1 MDTSAQLLYYST
13 TNYTSPVPDILPN
26 LTSPAGIGIVVAIS
40 GNVLI
45 SLALNLQ
52 KLAHRKVELAR
63 ARKYR
68 EQQDISTSN
77 GVSSSS
83 RPIILRERGHTDEDN
98 QYGTRLSEEPDDVFS
113 VRAET
118 HHLLSP
124 MLDVRRNYTE
134 PLSTTAS
141 RPKPTLFSRLFS
153 FQIRKPRSS
162 PLHMINGEQPLEDA
176 SHALH
181 SSSRVANGGQ
191 ANGKLETKFVEGG
204 NESDY
209 LRSKLW

>member
-1 MDTSAQLLYYST
+1 MDGQLLYYST

-63 ARKYR
+63 ARKSR

-83 RPIILRERGHTDEDN
+83 RPISLRERGHTDDDN
-98 QYGTRLSEEPDDVFS
+98 QYATRLSEEPEDVFS
-113 VRAET
+113 IRAET
-118 HHLLSP
+118 QHLLSP
-124 MLDVRRNYTE
+124 LHDLRRNYSE
-134 PLSTTAS
+134 PSNTTAN
-141 RPKPTLFSRLFS
+141 RPKRTLFSRIFS
-153 FQIRKPRSS
+153 FPIRKPRSS
-162 PLHMINGEQPLEDA
+162 AVHTINSEQPLEDA

-181 SSSRVANGGQ
+181 APSRVANGGQ
-191 ANGKLETKFVEGG
+191 ANGKLETKLIEGG